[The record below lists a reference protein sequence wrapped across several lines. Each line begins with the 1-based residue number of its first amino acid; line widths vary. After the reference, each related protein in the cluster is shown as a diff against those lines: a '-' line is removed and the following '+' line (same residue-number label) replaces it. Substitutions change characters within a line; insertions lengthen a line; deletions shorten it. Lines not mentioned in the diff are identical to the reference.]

1 MKQVKNVFSLTI
13 VHNQKVIDCNLKTRK
28 VIISCDVIFDAKA
41 SWNRDEEKLRKAS
54 RFH

>member
-13 VHNQKVIDCNLKTRK
+13 IHNQKVIDKTRK

-41 SWNRDEEKLRKAS
+41 SWNRDEEKIKKAS